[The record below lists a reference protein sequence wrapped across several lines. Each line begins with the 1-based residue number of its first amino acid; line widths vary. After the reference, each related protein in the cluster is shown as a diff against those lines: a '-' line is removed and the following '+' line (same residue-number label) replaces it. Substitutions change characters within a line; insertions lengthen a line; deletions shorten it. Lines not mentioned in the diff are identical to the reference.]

1 MITSSISSPVVP
13 LLERSAVFA
22 ERRHEALAGNIAN
35 IDTPGYKSRDL
46 PVDDFKAAMAQA
58 AQTMHAPP
66 SGATNFSAG
75 ATSSPL
81 DALQSERLYQAR
93 PAEQFDVTFQDGNNR
108 QVERQA
114 IELTRNAMMQR
125 MAVELLAQQFQLLEA
140 VISGRV

>member
-1 MITSSISSPVVP
+1 MITSSPSSPVVP

-46 PVDDFKAAMAQA
+46 PVDDFKAAMARA
-58 AQTMHAPP
+58 AETMHSLP
-66 SGATNFSAG
+66 SGGTNFSAG
-75 ATSSPL
+75 STSSPL
-81 DALQSERLYQAR
+81 DALQSERLYQPR